1 MAHKEIVQAKVNI
14 GDNKMVVVECEISK
28 VDSGDSMTFN
38 STQANRYNQGL
49 TLEAQRKLRDSY
61 LTSKGLK
68 VSTAKGKEI
77 TKGEAMDIDI
87 D

>member
-1 MAHKEIVQAKVNI
+1 MHKEIVQAQVKV
-14 GDNKMVVVECEISK
+14 GEGKYAVVECEVTK
-28 VDSGDSMTFN
+28 MDSGDSITFN
-38 STQANRYNQGL
+38 SVQAGRYNQGL

-68 VSTAKGKEI
+68 VSLAKGKEV
-77 TKGEAMDIDI
+77 TKGESIDIDI